1 MKSTRIV
8 WALLLGVLLAT
19 TANAGQAEKD
29 KGKNKDQGITLT
41 AIGRYSA
48 GAGGTRAEIAAY
60 DPATQRLFAINAAQ
74 GRIDVLDI
82 STPHLPTALTT
93 ALTPIPLGSGF
104 FPNSIAIH
112 DGIVAV
118 ALEASPK
125 TKPGLVKFF
134 DTDGHFFSQVI
145 VGALP
150 DMLVFSRNG
159 DWLLVANEGEPS
171 TYVEPRSLDTDPEGS
186 VSIIDMRRGPAFL
199 TQDDVRTA
207 TFNDSIPKTNPESI
221 RIFGP
226 GATLAQDLEPEYIA
240 ISKDSKTAWVTLQ
253 ENNAMAILDI
263 ERAKFTRLVGL
274 GFKDHS
280 LPGNGL
286 DASDQ
291 DLAVDNGALKDGIN
305 IKNWPVFGMYQPD
318 GIASY
323 QVGGQTYL
331 VMANEGDSRSDW
343 PGYVEDLRV
352 NSANYSL
359 DSVVFPDFATLE
371 ENANL
376 GRLTVTTATGN
387 TDSDAQFE
395 KIFVFGARS
404 FSIRR
409 TNGTLVYDS
418 GDEFEQRTAAL
429 VPDLFNSDGTTAS
442 FNGRSD
448 NKGPEPEGVTIGEVS
463 GRTYAFIG
471 LERTGGV
478 MTFDISD
485 PRHPFFVDYVNTSP
499 IDVSPEGLLFIN
511 EDDSP
516 NGKPL
521 LVVSHEISNTTTIF
535 EINKQLTVATAN
547 SVIAD

>member
-1 MKSTRIV
+1 M
-8 WALLLGVLLAT
+8 GVTIGRA
-19 TANAGQAEKD
+19 ARNDVNAAQADKD
-29 KGKNKDQGITLT
+29 KDKKKDKSITLT

-60 DPATQRLFAINAAQ
+60 DPATKRLFAINLAQ
-74 GRIDVLDI
+74 SRIDVLDI
-82 STPHLPTALTT
+82 GSIPPLPTPLTT
-93 ALTPIPLGSGF
+93 LAPIPLGVGF
-104 FPNSIAIH
+104 LPNSIAIH

-118 ALEASPK
+118 ALEATPK
-125 TKPGLVKFF
+125 TSPGAVKFF
-134 DTDGHFFSQVI
+134 DTDGAFLSQVT

-150 DMLVFSRNG
+150 DMLVFSHNG
-159 DWLLVANEGEPS
+159 RWLLVANEGEPS
-171 TYVEPRSLDTDPEGS
+171 TYVEPRSLDTDPEGT

-207 TFNDSIPKTNPESI
+207 TFDDSIPKTNPESI

-263 ERAKFTRLVGL
+263 EKAKFTRLVGL

-305 IKNWPVFGMYQPD
+305 IKNRPVFGMYQPD

-323 QVGGQTYL
+323 RVGGDTYL
-331 VMANEGDSRSDW
+331 VMANEGDARSDW

-352 NSANYSL
+352 NSANYAL
-359 DSVVFPDFATLE
+359 DPVVFPDFATLE
-371 ENANL
+371 GNASL

-387 TDSDAQFE
+387 TDGDPDFE

-404 FSIRR
+404 FSIRK

-429 VPDLFNSDGTTAS
+429 VPDLFNSDGTTTS
-442 FNGRSD
+442 FNSRSD
-448 NKGPEPEGVTIGEVS
+448 NKGPEPEGIAIGEVS
-463 GRTYAFIG
+463 GRIYAFIG
-471 LERTGGV
+471 LERTGGIMV
-478 MTFDISD
+478 YDISD
-485 PRHPFFVDYVNTSP
+485 PRRPFFVDYVNTGP
-499 IDVSPEGLLFIN
+499 TDVSPEGVLFIA
-511 EDDSP
+511 EQDSP
-516 NGKPL
+516 NGKAL
-521 LVVSHEISNTTTIF
+521 LVVSHEVSNTTTIF
-535 EINKQLTVATAN
+535 EINKQLSIATAN
-547 SVIAD
+547 AAIGD